1 MITYVAEYCTSML
14 AGWPWHVAG
23 ALPPAVL
30 SLYTSL
36 MPPVAP
42 SLARSFN
49 HGTAL
54 EPEGP
59 FAAVAGAAAVLFL
72 EVGTVPMFRAGV
84 SRLKKGVVLL
94 TKKWWPE
101 MGGGGA
107 MGPSDPT
114 ELTASKLKLMAM
126 AGIVTSRSELVAAT
140 QLALKRVATA
150 PTATGAELGLLGS
163 HV

>member
-1 MITYVAEYCTSML
+1 MV

-23 ALPPAVL
+23 ALPPAVS

-59 FAAVAGAAAVLFL
+59 FAAVAGAATVLFL
-72 EVGTVPMFRAGV
+72 EVGTVPMFRVGV
-84 SRLKKGVVLL
+84 SRLKKGVVLS

-101 MGGGGA
+101 MGGGD
-107 MGPSDPT
+107 MGPSDPV
-114 ELTASKLKLMAM
+114 EVTASKLKLTAM
-126 AGIVTSRSELVAAT
+126 AGTFSSRSWLMAAT
-140 QLALKRVATA
+140 QLTLKRVASA
-150 PTATGAELGLLGS
+150 PTATGAELGLLVS